1 VPPDLT
7 HKHYARLKRPARD
20 IYSSLLR
27 TFINS
32 RKKFYNIGPTRGGL
46 LTTFVIL
53 FYFRSYCLPFPQP
66 SPTCI
71 YKLDRLCQFS
81 QLLHTYFQAICPTME
96 HHALKIINK
105 CRNIKISFYLETFG
119 GQSFNLYLNAV
130 LFFSTP
136 DYIRHLWQFK
146 TIIFLHR
153 YLMHSI
159 LLYKEIVWRTFDE
172 RNFMR
177 CDP

>member
-1 VPPDLT
+1 VSPDLT
-7 HKHYARLKRPARD
+7 HKHYTRLKRPARD

-27 TFINS
+27 TSLNHNC
-32 RKKFYNIGPTRGGL
+32 KKFYNIGPTRGGL

-81 QLLHTYFQAICPTME
+81 QLLCTYFQAICPTME

-130 LFFSTP
+130 
-136 DYIRHLWQFK
+136 
-146 TIIFLHR
+146 FLNTR
-153 YLMHSI
+153 
-159 LLYKEIVWRTFDE
+159 LY
-172 RNFMR
+172 
-177 CDP
+177 